1 MSKLLTVSAGT
12 CAHSNNAIAYFREIL
27 AFRHAPSH
35 VQIVVASVNEWEL
48 IKRITSCPLDTGSS
62 GVGST
67 VENSS
72 AVGSEP
78 EDNEDFFFF
87 FEKAK
92 MSK

>member
-1 MSKLLTVSAGT
+1 MGT
-12 CAHSNNAIAYFREIL
+12 HKTN
-27 AFRHAPSH
+27 
-35 VQIVVASVNEWEL
+35 
-48 IKRITSCPLDTGSS
+48 TSCPLDTGSS

-87 FEKAK
+87 EKAK
-92 MSK
+92 MSSSTTENEVHKYLKQSDKSAALEQH